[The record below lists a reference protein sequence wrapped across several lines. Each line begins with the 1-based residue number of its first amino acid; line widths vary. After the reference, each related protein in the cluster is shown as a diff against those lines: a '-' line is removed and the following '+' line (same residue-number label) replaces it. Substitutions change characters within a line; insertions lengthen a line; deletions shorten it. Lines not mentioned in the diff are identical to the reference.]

1 MTKRRLIQKIQ
12 QHSDKLP
19 QGGLKE
25 STKKDIL
32 SLKMSDSEYLYVGL
46 SKKYNHIK

>member
-1 MTKRRLIQKIQ
+1 MTKKRLIQKIQ
-12 QHSDKLP
+12 QHIDTLP

-25 STKKDIL
+25 SKRKEIL